1 MLHDDI
7 LQTVDAIDL
16 VSRNL
21 YCIDGALRDFKN
33 VVAIAPRRA
42 SAREGRNSAAD
53 PAGTKDTL
61 NPALDNILA
70 TDIYK
75 LLYQSPRPI
84 TAASGTP
91 LDQCDYFKSQLS
103 AANCGTGT
111 WEDGWQIVK
120 SDIKNN
126 QIAVKKNNIV
136 FWVTT
141 DEVKCQGKHDAS
153 MACRVRI
160 PKEAANLDG
169 GYFTIYGN
177 YSSVGCKAPVEDV
190 VAFYWNLTAKGAP
203 DFVRY
208 CTSAL
213 NEERLHFRVRMLSDP
228 RTYQR
233 SDAAILTI
241 NRADLAE
248 TLPILQEIHH
258 KLSGEIRSATPMFC
272 RRIAGG
278 LGFAEEPRDDSSFG
292 YSRSKII
299 AEALT
304 GCLTKGHVLK
314 GKILQAVQQS
324 FEEHGIDPM
333 APYALKEHVSDYE
346 QVFDAAMGFSMRRQ
360 EKLT

>member
-7 LQTVDAIDL
+7 LQTIDAIDL
-16 VSRNL
+16 VSRDL
-21 YCIDGALRDFKN
+21 YCIDGTLRDFNN

-42 SAREGRNSAAD
+42 YAPEGRNPVVDAD
-53 PAGTKDTL
+53 EKRGAV
-61 NPALDNILA
+61 NPALDSILA

-75 LLYQSPRPI
+75 LLYQNPRPS
-84 TAASGTP
+84 TGAGGTP

-103 AANCGTGT
+103 VANCGTGT
-111 WEDGWQIVK
+111 WEDGWKIVK

-126 QIAVKKNNIV
+126 QIAVKKTHVV

-141 DEVKCQGKHDAS
+141 DEVKCQGKYDAS

-160 PKEAANLDG
+160 PKEAANLNG

-213 NEERLHFRVRMLSDP
+213 NEERLHFKIRMLSDP
-228 RTYQR
+228 RAYQR

-248 TLPILQEIHH
+248 TLPILQEIHR
-258 KLSGEIRSATPMFC
+258 KLNGEIRPATPAFC
-272 RRIAGG
+272 RRIADG
-278 LGFAEEPRDDSSFG
+278 LGFAEEPRDDSSLG

-299 AEALT
+299 AEALM

-314 GKILQAVQQS
+314 GKVLQAVQQS

-346 QVFDAAMGFSMRRQ
+346 QVFDAAMGLPMRRQ